1 MKIARLLVLSC
12 ALFAVPRG
20 LAGFQRPVADQ
31 IADAVSP
38 LPEASRDGA
47 TVLGYRGGDNP
58 EVIRE
63 GTTDF
68 ICLADAPG
76 NEGFQV
82 ACYHN
87 SLEPFMARGRALR
100 AEGKTP
106 SEVRQVRAAEIEAG
120 TLSIPD
126 RAMLMQLFGQ
136 INEATG
142 IPDSVTPLYVMYL
155 PYATA
160 EETGLPVRPGAG
172 PWLMQPGM
180 YRAHLMLSGTPR
192 KFER

>member
-1 MKIARLLVLSC
+1 MKIARSLVLSC
-12 ALFAVPRG
+12 ALLTVPMS
-20 LAGFQRPVADQ
+20 LAGFQKSAADQ
-31 IADAVSP
+31 VAEAVTP

-47 TVLGYRGGDNP
+47 TVLGYGGG
-58 EVIRE
+58 ETLEMIRE
-63 GTTDF
+63 GTNDF

-82 ACYHN
+82 ACYHK
-87 SLEPFMARGRALR
+87 SLDPFMARGRALR
-100 AEGKTP
+100 AEGKSE
-106 SEVRQVRAAEIEAG
+106 SEVLEIRGAEVEAG

-142 IPDSVTPLYVMYL
+142 VPDSVTPLHVMYL

-160 EETGLPVRPGAG
+160 EETGLSVRPGAG

-180 YRAHLMLSGTPR
+180 YRAHMMLSGTPR

>member
-1 MKIARLLVLSC
+1 MKIARSLVLSC
-12 ALFAVPRG
+12 ALLTVPMS
-20 LAGFQRPVADQ
+20 LAGFQKSAADQ
-31 IADAVSP
+31 VAEAVTP

-47 TVLGYRGGDNP
+47 TVLGYGGG
-58 EVIRE
+58 ETLEMIRE
-63 GTTDF
+63 GTNDF

-82 ACYHN
+82 ACYHK
-87 SLEPFMARGRALR
+87 SLDPFMARGRALR
-100 AEGKTP
+100 AEGKSE
-106 SEVRQVRAAEIEAG
+106 SEVLEIRGAEVEAG
-120 TLSIPD
+120 TLSMPD

-142 IPDSVTPLYVMYL
+142 VPDSVTPLHVMYL

-160 EETGLPVRPGAG
+160 EETGLSVRPGAG

-180 YRAHLMLSGTPR
+180 YRAHMMLSGTPR

>member
-12 ALFAVPRG
+12 AFVAVPMD
-20 LAGFQRPVADQ
+20 LAGFQKSVAYQ
-31 IADAVSP
+31 IAEAVTP

-47 TVLGYRGGDNP
+47 MVLGYGGGETL

-63 GTTDF
+63 GTNDF

-82 ACYHN
+82 ACYHKN
-87 SLEPFMARGRALR
+87 LDPFMARGRALR
-100 AEGKTP
+100 AEGK
-106 SEVRQVRAAEIEAG
+106 SNIEVLEIRGAEIEAG

-142 IPDSVTPLYVMYL
+142 VPDSVTPLHVMYL

-160 EETGLPVRPGAG
+160 EETGLSVRPGAG
-172 PWLMQPGM
+172 PWLMEPGM
-180 YRAHLMLSGTPR
+180 YRAHMMLSGTPR

>member
-1 MKIARLLVLSC
+1 MKIARSLVLSC
-12 ALFAVPRG
+12 ALLTVPMS
-20 LAGFQRPVADQ
+20 LAGFQKSAADQ
-31 IADAVSP
+31 VAEAVTP

-47 TVLGYRGGDNP
+47 TVLGYGGGETL

-63 GTTDF
+63 GTNDF

-82 ACYHN
+82 ACYHK
-87 SLEPFMARGRALR
+87 SLDPFMARGRALR
-100 AEGKTP
+100 AEGKSE
-106 SEVRQVRAAEIEAG
+106 SEVLEIRGAEVEAG
-120 TLSIPD
+120 TLSMPD

-142 IPDSVTPLYVMYL
+142 VPDSVTPLHVMYL

-160 EETGLPVRPGAG
+160 EETGLSVRPGAG

-180 YRAHLMLSGTPR
+180 YRAHMMLSGTPR